1 MKEGGNGGTSEAL
14 WGQSRYLWGAMGPTL
29 MGGRPSVLPPPSPPP
44 VGPGAPVRPTEPLLR
59 CGEPRRG
66 GGGGAGI
73 RTRNLLGAE
82 RPKPGFESEASV
94 TITGNDPTKTP
105 KPPPQPPPKDPP
117 PETQ

>member
-66 GGGGAGI
+66 GGE
-73 RTRNLLGAE
+73 AE
-82 RPKPGFESEASV
+82 PGFEPGTFWGRS
-94 TITGNDPTKTP
+94 DPSRDSNP
-105 KPPPQPPPKDPP
+105 KPQ
-117 PETQ
+117 

>member
-29 MGGRPSVLPPPSPPP
+29 MGGRPSVLPPPPPP
-44 VGPGAPVRPTEPLLR
+44 RSDRALRFAPQSRSSAAGNPG
-59 CGEPRRG
+59 GG

-82 RPKPGFESEASV
+82 RPEPGFEPGASV
-94 TITGNDPTKTP
+94 TITGSDPTKTP
-105 KPPPQPPPKDPP
+105 KPPPSPPP
-117 PETQ
+117 